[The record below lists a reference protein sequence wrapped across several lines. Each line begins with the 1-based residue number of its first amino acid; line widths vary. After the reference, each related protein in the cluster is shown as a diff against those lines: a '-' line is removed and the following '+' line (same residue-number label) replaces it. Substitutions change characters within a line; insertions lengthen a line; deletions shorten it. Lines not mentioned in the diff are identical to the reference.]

1 MSAALSSYLERL
13 IHPARKAYATA
24 YAEHILASSNAP
36 KVPTALDADTAQKI
50 RRKVERYAKTADTA
64 EDIAG
69 ACNIPEGLAHLP
81 EAVRAYAREHGDSD
95 LLSIV
100 EGFVP
105 SAATERM
112 SDHYQPQQE
121 STIVE
126 TVEVDCLDITDLEPS
141 LAKVLA
147 LKLVRWNGR
156 GKVYS
161 RRNGRRYLHRDIRR
175 IDLADA
181 TVQALPNYSDLLATM
196 HHRGVPL
203 A

>member
-1 MSAALSSYLERL
+1 MSAALSSYLGRL
-13 IHPARKAYATA
+13 VHPARKAYATA
-24 YAEHILASSNAP
+24 YAEHILTNSATP
-36 KVPTALDADTAQKI
+36 KVPTTLNADTAQKI
-50 RRKVERYAKTADTA
+50 RCKVERYAKTADTG

-69 ACNIPEGLAHLP
+69 ACDISEGLIHLP
-81 EAVRAYAREHGDSD
+81 EAVRAYALEHGDSD

-112 SDHYQPQQE
+112 SDHYRPQQE

-126 TVEVDCLDITDLEPS
+126 TVDVDCLDITDLEPS
-141 LAKVLA
+141 LARELA

-161 RRNGRRYLHRDIRR
+161 RRNDRRYLHRDIRR

-181 TVQALPNYSDLLATM
+181 TVQALPNYSDLVAGTNV
-196 HHRGVPL
+196 HGTRPR
-203 A
+203 